1 MKSQKGITLTSL
13 AIYIMVVLVV
23 LGILITIRVNF
34 RKNINDAYGETSR
47 SLEIDR
53 FNVYFLKEVKKDGN
67 SILSINSSEIL
78 FSTNNKYTFKEESIY
93 LNDNIKIAEGISN
106 CEFSQDLIDGKIL
119 ITVKINVEDGEERTV
134 EYVLNSEKN
143 PMSYENEEDYLI
155 VVSQLPKEYQQ
166 LEYIQNTG
174 KQYIDTGVKGASN
187 IKIKLTGIFKYAA
200 GATYLTGSRNV
211 GNQGRYNVIAIFSN
225 PDYYDFQFDTYQY
238 LDNLRTDDVTTL
250 ELSKDG
256 AYINN
261 ELDAEVSQV
270 EWQGEFNIAIFGVN
284 TNGSIQYGNGHSIYS
299 YKIYENNILIRDFI
313 PCYRKIDN
321 VIGMYD
327 LVNNEFYTN
336 KGTEDFVAGPEK

>member
-23 LGILITIRVNF
+23 LGILGTITISF
-34 RKNINDAYGETSR
+34 RRNINDAYGETSR

-93 LNDNIKIAEGISN
+93 LNDNIKIAENISN
-106 CEFSQDLIDGKIL
+106 CEFSQSLTDGKIV
-119 ITVKINVEDGEERTV
+119 ITVKINAEDGEERTV

-143 PMSYENEEDYLI
+143 LMSYEDEEDYLI
-155 VVSQLPKEYQQ
+155 VASQLPKEYQQ

-187 IKIKLTGIFKYAA
+187 IKIKLTGIFKPVV
-200 GATYLTGSRNV
+200 GASFITGSRN
-211 GNQGRYNVIAIFSN
+211 QGRTNVIAIFSN
-225 PDYYDFQFDTYQY
+225 PDNYDFQFDKYQY
-238 LDNLRTDDVTTL
+238 YDYAYFPTDDMTTL

-256 AYINN
+256 AYMNN
-261 ELDAEVSQV
+261 ELVKEVSQE
-270 EWQGEFNIAIFGVN
+270 EWQCNLNIAIFAVN

-313 PCYRKIDN
+313 PCYRKVDN

-327 LVNNEFYTN
+327 VVNDVFYTN